1 VGCEKWG
8 GGTDKQ
14 TDSQTDRLLQM
25 RLTFSGTELKSD
37 YHTIIKGTRKKRKR
51 EFNSPLAFCYLA
63 LAPLSSLKKW
73 LKISACTSRREKY
86 YAKASVYYLRND
98 SAGNWIREMKLFQQL
113 KVTNR
118 CKCSTFAGNVFNCNR
133 VQKPSHFTDK
143 MQT

>member
-1 VGCEKWG
+1 
-8 GGTDKQ
+8 
-14 TDSQTDRLLQM
+14 M

-63 LAPLSSLKKW
+63 PAPLSSLKKW

-118 CKCSTFAGNVFNCNR
+118 DANAALSLEMYLIVIEFKNPHILQIKCRHDPKKLS
-133 VQKPSHFTDK
+133 PHFSFPNII
-143 MQT
+143 